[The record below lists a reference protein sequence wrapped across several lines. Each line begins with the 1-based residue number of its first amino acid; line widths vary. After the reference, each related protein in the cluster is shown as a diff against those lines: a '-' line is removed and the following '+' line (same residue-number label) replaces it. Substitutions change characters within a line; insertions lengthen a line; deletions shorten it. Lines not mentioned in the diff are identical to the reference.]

1 MQEVKNIEKIKEK
14 RAVKKGLKEKA
25 KSAPKELVR
34 HGLGDGTERLRGQLR
49 DTAQRG
55 QADDYGG
62 DRIEDTAVGGA
73 RWMERGAERGVE
85 SLLKKRKERRGQTQ
99 EAESPTAPDPSTP
112 QEPPA
117 EHPSPHEPP
126 PREQPKIKT
135 REAVTAREGGAPPSR
150 GGRTEPASAA
160 GPDRLKIKMRKSAV
174 RNVREV
180 SDGTEPAAPN
190 EPERPKIR
198 TRETAVHDVCAD
210 APSEPQGRPEP
221 QVVPA
226 KGKYQGKVLAIG
238 ASTGGT
244 EAIFNVVKNFNTDIP
259 GTVIVQH
266 MPPGF
271 TKMYADRLN
280 KQCRIEAKEAE
291 NGDLVEQGKI
301 LLAPGDKQMRL
312 TKTGGVYRVEVK
324 PGERVSGHCPSVDV
338 LFHSV
343 ATAAGK
349 NAVGVILTG
358 MGADGAEGLLAMRR
372 AGAQTIGQDEKSCVV
387 YGMPKVAFDI
397 GAVIQQASLENI
409 ANKVYNVFNSMP

>member
-1 MQEVKNIEKIKEK
+1 MKQIKVLVVDDSMLFRQLISVGLNQDPDITVVATAGDPFQARDMILRFEPDVMTLDVEMPRMNGIDFLRKLMPQHPVPTVVISSLDGSVFDAMAAGAVEFVHKPLESGPEELGVWIRQELAAKIKI
-14 RAVKKGLKEKA
+14 AATV
-25 KSAPKELVR
+25 
-34 HGLGDGTERLRGQLR
+34 
-49 DTAQRG
+49 
-55 QADDYGG
+55 
-62 DRIEDTAVGGA
+62 
-73 RWMERGAERGVE
+73 
-85 SLLKKRKERRGQTQ
+85 
-99 EAESPTAPDPSTP
+99 TP
-112 QEPPA
+112 
-117 EHPSPHEPP
+117 
-126 PREQPKIKT
+126 
-135 REAVTAREGGAPPSR
+135 EG
-150 GGRTEPASAA
+150 
-160 GPDRLKIKMRKSAV
+160 
-174 RNVREV
+174 
-180 SDGTEPAAPN
+180 
-190 EPERPKIR
+190 
-198 TRETAVHDVCAD
+198 
-210 APSEPQGRPEP
+210 PQGRPEP

-244 EAIFNVVKNFNTDIP
+244 EAIFSVVKNFNTDIP